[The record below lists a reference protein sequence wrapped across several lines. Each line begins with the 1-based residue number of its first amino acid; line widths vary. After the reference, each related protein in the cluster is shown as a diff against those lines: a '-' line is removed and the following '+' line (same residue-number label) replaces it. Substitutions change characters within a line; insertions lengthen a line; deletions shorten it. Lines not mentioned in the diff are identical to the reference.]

1 MSHVIANDNRDT
13 IWAAFVPQAAH
24 FGDVIP
30 WQGDF
35 DALEAELVNDG
46 RTIDG
51 KDGRAIVMSAFRIGD
66 GHTEGTKGRIGR
78 FRQEALISST
88 WLLGLDF
95 DTRMGEPLDIVS
107 PLLGGDAIVYTSH
120 SHGRF
125 DAVAVKLRDMLA
137 KKKKNTLQGE
147 ALAAE
152 CARLARAPRFRLLVP
167 LARSVTPAEYRALW
181 AWADKTCGGGS
192 DDSCS
197 GPMRLYYTP
206 RRQADD
212 AQLAPWFKRFR
223 GAPLDPDNLPDGLT
237 VSALLAAESA
247 TAKTPRAPLAK
258 AEQERRRAEWDA
270 LPLDLRARGEGQVH
284 HACAAALARAAE
296 STERR
301 PGLFNAACVIGRMQ
315 ETGLLSDDDAAAY
328 AETLLRLT
336 TGRMSGDDKDLQRH
350 LRNGLKLGRGT
361 VPTVAQM
368 DPSKRDAA
376 GRRML
381 PIIDDDDSLALP
393 LEDARAKVRD
403 VIAQAVQDRGC
414 FSVAADPGAGKT
426 HAVIAELPD
435 LWRGGV
441 SVRLAVPNNTL
452 AREVLDDVLLRS
464 MPVMGA
470 HEAVDFRD
478 AVGLEPK
485 RTAGNC
491 KNFDAVNAGRRA
503 GGIVG
508 AHEVCRL
515 CDLHPRNSENM
526 SDCDFFADVMKA
538 KDYRVTITT
547 HALEVQRT
555 TARARTVVDVA
566 AFRKADKANGDTRYR
581 AAAAWSPEGL
591 ELSIVED
598 AQGIAPPVMPEGAAS
613 AGVEAVCRQWL
624 AQAAGAAGDGLEA
637 LRSALLASADDVVD
651 LLVIDERPKAADE
664 QRKVSS
670 TDLVMWRGA
679 GDVVIED
686 GPFGQLRTLMAAA
699 AHKGA
704 VIGAAALAQAVPAGA
719 LTVRRADLFPDMVWS
734 HLSGQLLRD
743 HAADAAGGAIP
754 LALHNAP
761 DFGALAVLEAAAARG
776 WTGCYIGKDGALHL
790 LQPLRIGRDGVR
802 STLYLDGTA
811 TREAARAL
819 LGPDC
824 RHTRV
829 RVALHPDSRV
839 VRVDWSAG
847 KNKLQADASGADAVR
862 RRELNLEK
870 LAAVVARF
878 ESTATAWVLH
888 KSWIEDAQV
897 RALLADAFEGLRVT
911 YFGAADAVG
920 SNRFKQ
926 CARIVLADWFVP
938 AAAQAAA
945 GEALA
950 MRAAGDAGLVDTDW
964 RAHAAHALEGAEIV
978 QAAYRVRPAEAAR
991 EIVLLTDRGLPP
1003 GWTAAETIHADD
1015 LLAAELGLVRTLRGA
1030 GWLLRDTV
1038 AKHGPVALQCRV
1050 EQSCH
1055 SSRDSI
1061 GERQDRSTRLPNAA
1075 LAAWLQSAGA
1085 TALAAA
1091 AGLLRGY
1098 VRTARGGHPVP
1109 VFFTVEAPP
1118 TLAQVGGLL
1127 AGVAGAWLEWRGE
1140 RLQLEDGA
1148 AQALEALGRLQP
1160 GAVTWESLAAELGTS
1175 PSTARARLR
1184 PLGVTSLVEL
1194 QARWS
1199 ALTAPAHVVVDAA
1212 GPDGPV
1218 VVLHGSLAWQTLERR
1233 MARQR
1238 AAAGCRPSSCWPPPA
1253 PWLLAGCL

>member
-30 WQGDF
+30 WEGDF

-51 KDGRAIVMSAFRIGD
+51 KDGRGIVMSAFRIGD
-66 GHTEGTKGRIGR
+66 GHTSRTKGRIGR
-78 FRQEALISST
+78 FRQEALITST

-95 DTRMGEPLDIVS
+95 DSRLGEPLAIVA

-125 DAVAVKLRDMLA
+125 DAVNAKLRKDL
-137 KKKKNTLQGE
+137 KDKLQGA
-147 ALAAE
+147 ALEGE
-152 CARLARAPRFRLLVP
+152 CDRLARAPRFRLLVP

-192 DDSCS
+192 DKTCKD
-197 GPMRLYYTP
+197 PTRLYYTP
-206 RRQADD
+206 RRQAAD
-212 AQLAPWFKRFR
+212 AQLAPWFKRFH
-223 GAPLDPDNLPDGLT
+223 GDPLDPDNLPDGLT

-247 TAKTPRAPLAK
+247 TTKTPRFPLAK
-258 AEQERRRAEWDA
+258 AEQEKRRAEWDA
-270 LPLDLRARGEGQVH
+270 LPLDLRARGEGQAH
-284 HACAAALARAAE
+284 HACAAALIRAAE

-301 PGLFNAACVIGRMQ
+301 PGLFNAACVIGRMH

-328 AETLLRLT
+328 ADTLLRLT
-336 TGRMSGDDKDLQRH
+336 TGRMGGDASDLQRH
-350 LRNGLKLGRGT
+350 LRNGLKLGQET

-381 PIIDDDDSLALP
+381 PIIDDDSPPMA
-393 LEDARAKVRD
+393 LEDARERVRD
-403 VIAQAVQDRGC
+403 VIAQAVQARGC

-441 SVRLAVPNNTL
+441 SVRLAAPNNTL

-485 RTAGNC
+485 RTDGNC
-491 KNFDAVNAGRRA
+491 QNFDAVNAGRRA

-515 CDLHPRNSENM
+515 CDLHPRNSGSM
-526 SDCDFFADVMKA
+526 SACDFFGDVMKA

-547 HALEVQRT
+547 HALEVLRT
-555 TARARTVVDVA
+555 TARGRTVVDVA
-566 AFRKADKANGDTRYR
+566 AFKKADKANDGKRYR
-581 AAAAWSPEGL
+581 ATAAWSPDGL

-598 AQGIAPPVMPEGAAS
+598 ARGLVPPVLPEGAA
-613 AGVEAVCRQWL
+613 GDVLEAVCRRWL
-624 AQAAGAAGDGLEA
+624 AQAVGAQGDDLET
-637 LRSALLASADDVVD
+637 LRVALLASADDAVD
-651 LLVIDERPKAADE
+651 LLVIDERPKHADE
-664 QRKVSS
+664 QRQVSS
-670 TDLVMWRGA
+670 TDLAMWRGA
-679 GDVVIED
+679 GDVIIAD
-686 GPFGQLRTLMAAA
+686 GPFGELRTLMAAA
-699 AHKGA
+699 AHKGS
-704 VIGAAALAQAVPAGA
+704 VIGAATLAQAVPAGA
-719 LTVRRADLFPDMVWS
+719 LTVRRADLFPDTVWS

-761 DFGALAVLEAAAARG
+761 DFGALAVLETAAARG

-824 RHTRV
+824 QHTRV

-847 KNKLQADASGADAVR
+847 KNKLKADASGADAVR
-862 RRELNLEK
+862 RRDLAIEK
-870 LAAVVARF
+870 LTAVVARF
-878 ESTATAWVLH
+878 DTPATAWVLH
-888 KSWIEDAQV
+888 KSWTEDAQV
-897 RALLADAFEGLRVT
+897 RALLADAFEGQRVT

-920 SNRFKQ
+920 SNRFKK
-926 CARIVLADWFVP
+926 CERIVLADWFVP

-950 MRAAGDAGLVDTDW
+950 VRAMGDAGLTDVDW

-978 QAAYRVRPAEAAR
+978 QAAYRVRPAENAR
-991 EIVLLTDRGLPP
+991 EIVLLTDRGLPVAWP
-1003 GWTAAETIHADD
+1003 VAETIHADD
-1015 LLAAELGLVRTLRGA
+1015 LLASELGLVRTLRGA

-1038 AKHGPVALQCRV
+1038 AKHGPVALQSRA

-1075 LAAWLQSAGA
+1075 LATWAQSAGCE
-1085 TALAAA
+1085 ALASA
-1091 AGLLRGY
+1091 AGLLLGY
-1098 VRTARGGHPVP
+1098 ARTARGGHPVP
-1109 VFFTVEAPP
+1109 VFFAVQSPP

-1148 AQALEALGRLQP
+1148 DQALEALGRLQP

-1194 QARWS
+1194 QARW
-1199 ALTAPAHVVVDAA
+1199 AGLTAPDHMVVAIDD
-1212 GPDGPV
+1212 DGPV
-1218 VVLHGSLAWQTLERR
+1218 VAIHGSPAWLHLQRR
-1233 MARQR
+1233 TDRLVVGCASLCEPLRP
-1238 AAAGCRPSSCWPPPA
+1238 AAWGPPSWA
-1253 PWLLAGCL
+1253 